1 MRVLVC
7 DDEAVVLKVVEV
19 ALGNKATELIFV
31 KDGDQ
36 AMKALKDNS
45 YFDLIITDIHM
56 PYYNGDDILRFV
68 REEQGR
74 NTPVVML
81 SSDGEEEV
89 IALALKQGVNDFIV
103 KPVTAEKLLKKIDR
117 FLLV

>member
-1 MRVLVC
+1 MRILVC
-7 DDEAVVLKVVEV
+7 DDEVVVLKVVEV
-19 ALGNKATELIFV
+19 ALENKIAETIFA

-45 YFDLIITDIHM
+45 HFDLIITDIHM
-56 PYYNGDDILRFV
+56 PYYNGDDILKFV
-68 REEQGR
+68 REVQGR
-74 NTPVVML
+74 DTPIVML

-89 IALALKQGVNDFIV
+89 IAMALKQGVNDFIV

-117 FLLV
+117 FLVA